1 MVSKTEWGNAL
12 WKFFHVLPGKIN
24 EANCSPQTIK
34 TIFIYIKNICRILPC
49 PICSQ
54 HATELLSKV
63 NENQC
68 ITKKGLKDI
77 LYVFHNNVNKKN
89 NKKLYAYENL
99 KEYEKHN
106 IIQIYNNMISKLIN
120 VNNFASMS
128 DNLTRKTLLTNF
140 KKFLLINIKNN
151 NISI

>member
-1 MVSKTEWGNAL
+1 MVSKREWGRSL
-12 WKFFHVLPGKIN
+12 WKFFHVLPEKIN
-24 EANCSPQTIK
+24 EKNCSPQVIK
-34 TIFIYIKNICRILPC
+34 SILSYVKNICRVLPC

-54 HATELLSKV
+54 HATELLSRV

-68 ITKKGLKDI
+68 ITKKALKDT

-89 NKKLYAYENL
+89 NTKLYAYENL
-99 KEYEKHN
+99 KEYEKYN
-106 IIQIYNNMISKLIN
+106 IIQVYNNMIAKLIH

-140 KKFLLINIKNN
+140 KKFLIIHIKNN

>member
-1 MVSKTEWGNAL
+1 MVSKKEWGNAL
-12 WKFFHVLPGKIN
+12 WKFLHVLPGKII
-24 EANCSPQTIK
+24 EPNCSPQLIK
-34 TIFIYIKNICRILPC
+34 SMFLYIKNICRLLPC

-89 NKKLYAYENL
+89 NVKLYAYENL
-99 KEYEKHN
+99 KEYEKYN
-106 IIQIYNNMISKLIN
+106 IIQVYNNMISKLIH
-120 VNNFASMS
+120 VNGFASMS
-128 DNLTRKTLLTNF
+128 DNLTRKNLLLNF
-140 KKFLLINIKNN
+140 RKFLIININNN
-151 NISI
+151 NISL

>member
-1 MVSKTEWGNAL
+1 MVSKRDWGRSL
-12 WKFFHVLPGKIN
+12 WKFFHVLPEKIN
-24 EANCSPQTIK
+24 EKNCSPQLIK
-34 TIFIYIKNICRILPC
+34 SMFSYIKNICRVLPC

-54 HATELLSKV
+54 HATELLTRV

-68 ITKKGLKDI
+68 ITKKALKDT

-89 NKKLYAYENL
+89 NTKLYAYENL
-99 KEYEKHN
+99 NEYEKYN
-106 IIQIYNNMISKLIN
+106 IIQVYNNMISKLIH

-128 DNLTRKTLLTNF
+128 DNLTRKNLLTNF
-140 KKFLLINIKNN
+140 KKFLLIHIKNN